1 MIMLSRSALI
11 LIMPFALSG
20 TILCWAGGE
29 IPAWYELAREIV
41 ETGAQLSAPN
51 ANALELLKAQE
62 INIEKLKGLPSPS
75 VKELNQLIQS
85 PRMEEREAALATA
98 MFLNRT
104 DSSLIKTIMLNY
116 VQERGFLAKIYSQ
129 LVLANI
135 TPSQS
140 KAMEKQLFNILQ
152 NETEESII
160 IAGMQN
166 VARLERGKR
175 TALFVQYMKNGSDG
189 MLRACTV
196 ALAKLGRPDL
206 EAVTNRLNKQ
216 GAKNAAAF
224 LDRFGEDTLREVA
237 SQGNK

>member
-1 MIMLSRSALI
+1 MLSRSALI

-62 INIEKLKGLPSPS
+62 TNIEKLKGLPSPS

-104 DSSLIKTIMLNY
+104 DSSLIRTIMLNY
-116 VQERGFLAKIYSQ
+116 EQERGFLAKIYSQ
-129 LVLANI
+129 LVLVNI
-135 TPSQS
+135 PPSQS

-152 NETEESII
+152 NESEESIVI
-160 IAGMQN
+160 TGMQN
-166 VARLERGKR
+166 VVRLDRGKR

-206 EAVTNRLNKQ
+206 EAVKNRLNKQ
-216 GAKNAAAF
+216 GAKKAADF

>member
-1 MIMLSRSALI
+1 MLMLSRSALI

-62 INIEKLKGLPSPS
+62 TNIEKLKGLPSPS

-104 DSSLIKTIMLNY
+104 DSSLIRTIMLNY
-116 VQERGFLAKIYSQ
+116 EQERGFLAKIYSQ
-129 LVLANI
+129 LVLVNI
-135 TPSQS
+135 PPSQS
-140 KAMEKQLFNILQ
+140 KAMEKQLFNIL
-152 NETEESII
+152 
-160 IAGMQN
+160 
-166 VARLERGKR
+166 
-175 TALFVQYMKNGSDG
+175 
-189 MLRACTV
+189 
-196 ALAKLGRPDL
+196 
-206 EAVTNRLNKQ
+206 
-216 GAKNAAAF
+216 
-224 LDRFGEDTLREVA
+224 
-237 SQGNK
+237 